1 MLFADIIG
9 HEDVKE
15 RLRQSVREGR
25 IPHAQLLC
33 GVEGTGKLPLALAYA
48 QYVCCEHRTA
58 TDACEQC
65 PSCVQFSK
73 LAHPDLH
80 LVFPIVKT
88 DSRTLCDHYL
98 PEFREVMTANPY
110 ATLNQWLARIGE
122 NKKGLIYAAEGDEI
136 IRKLNLKAY
145 ESEYKVMLVWHPE
158 KLHETCANHLLK
170 IIEEP
175 PENTLF
181 LLVTD
186 KPDEIIGTILS
197 RVQRVPVPPLDEAD
211 LVHAAQA
218 RYNLPADDLQLLS
231 RMAQGSWSRLCE
243 LAEQSSEQ
251 QRHFDWFTR
260 MMRLSWTLNVKEIL
274 VWTAELKAAGREAI
288 RNYLQYAQRMLREN
302 FVLRIYQPTLNYMNA
317 QEQAFA
323 QKFAPFINERNIA
336 AIADELALAEA
347 QIEQNGNSDIILL
360 DLCAK
365 LYRSLRK

>member
-1 MLFADIIG
+1 MFFADIIG

-15 RLRQSVREGR
+15 RLRRLVHDGR

-33 GVEGTGKLPLALAYA
+33 GIEGTGCLPLALAYA

-58 TDACEQC
+58 DDSCGHC
-65 PSCVQFSK
+65 PSCVQFAK

-98 PEFREVMTANPY
+98 PEFREVMTADPY
-110 ATLNQWLARIGE
+110 ATLNRWLAHIGE

-136 IRKLNLKAY
+136 IRKLSLKTY
-145 ESEYKVMLVWHPE
+145 ESDYKVMIVWHPE

-186 KPDEIIGTILS
+186 KPNDIIGTILS
-197 RVQRVPVPPLDEAD
+197 RVQRVPVPPLGEDD
-211 LVHAAQA
+211 LLRAAQMH
-218 RYNLPADDLQLLS
+218 YDMPSDDLRLLV

-243 LAEQSSEQ
+243 LVGQSGEQ
-251 QRHFDWFTR
+251 QRNFDWFTR
-260 MMRLSWTLNVKEIL
+260 MMRLSWALDVKGIFL
-274 VWTAELKAAGREAI
+274 WSAELKTAGREAV
-288 RNYLQYAQRMLREN
+288 RAYLQYAQRMLREN
-302 FVLRIYQPTLNYMNA
+302 FVLRIDRPELNYMNG
-317 QEQAFA
+317 QEQTFA
-323 QKFAPFINERNIA
+323 QKFAPFINERNIVL
-336 AIADELALAEA
+336 ITDELALAEA
-347 QIEQNGNSDIILL
+347 QIEQNGNVDIILL

-365 LYRSLRK
+365 LYRLLRK